1 VTAGLRI
8 LVQKDEQ
15 HGCDLTGIFQSSLCE
30 RQCPSQNRSL
40 DIPRRTFSPE
50 QINAK
55 LRLIEVLIGQG
66 QAVAQAVRVASISE
80 QGYYRWRKEYDGLR
94 LEQANASRTW
104 LRSCPWTR
112 QCSKR

>member
-1 VTAGLRI
+1 MPLTKQEFGYAK
-8 LVQKDEQ
+8 KDFFP
-15 HGCDLTGIFQSSLCE
+15 GAN
-30 RQCPSQNRSL
+30 QCQAAA
-40 DIPRRTFSPE
+40 D
-50 QINAK
+50 
-55 LRLIEVLIGQG
+55 EVLIGQG

-104 LRSCPWTR
+104 RETTSASRSWLWSCPWTR

>member
-1 VTAGLRI
+1 M
-8 LVQKDEQ
+8 
-15 HGCDLTGIFQSSLCE
+15 
-30 RQCPSQNRSL
+30 
-40 DIPRRTFSPE
+40 PRRTFSPE
-50 QINAK
+50 QIIAE

-66 QAVAQAVRVASISE
+66 QAVAQAVRVAGISE

-104 LRSCPWTR
+104 RETTSASRSWLRSCPWTR